1 MSTKTVAD
9 GLARKHGTRDPFT
22 IANELGFIVVFAP
35 LVDMR
40 GFQQSVKRRRLI
52 YINDE
57 LDEQQQRLVCA
68 HELAHHL
75 LHRGMNR
82 IFMDQSTRIVT
93 QRYENEA
100 NRFAVDL
107 LYSDDELQP
116 YLSCGFERAAIYMG
130 ISYELAEYRMRE
142 VELERLPEDWGC

>member
-1 MSTKTVAD
+1 MSTKTIAD

-40 GFQQSVKRRRLI
+40 GFQQSAKRRRLI

-82 IFMDQSTRIVT
+82 IFMDQNTYMVT
-93 QRYENEA
+93 QRFETEA

-107 LYSDDELQP
+107 IYSDEELQP
-116 YLSCGFERAAIYMG
+116 YKSRSHERAAAYMG
-130 ISYELAEYRMRE
+130 VSNALAEYRMEE
-142 VELERLPEDWGC
+142 VMPEHPADEWA